1 MTSPRI
7 IVVTILA
14 GLALAGAPAHA
25 GGKPSKAEAIKV
37 AKAWVEALKALKDE
51 SAEHD
56 FKPPTADAMKPIAAL
71 TSKDFATLVMTEG
84 STESKA
90 PGCTPDGC
98 KCEASASSGGLP
110 AALACAMGG
119 FDMISDYEEWTAKK
133 MKDLPGWSLEDR
145 AKAFAKQA
153 KTRRLI
159 FVWGGCDWTHLI
171 AVVKD
176 ADGVARVA
184 GAYSGIRYSCGAE

>member
-1 MTSPRI
+1 MAWDEPSPPGHEVDRTSTAESFMTSPRI

-14 GLALAGAPAHA
+14 GLVAFGARAHA

-37 AKAWVEALKALKDE
+37 ARAWIEALKALKDA

-56 FKPPTADAMKPIAAL
+56 NKPPTADDMKPIAAL

-84 STESKA
+84 SIDSKA

-98 KCEASASSGGLP
+98 KCEASAASAGGLP
-110 AALACAMGG
+110 AAVDCAMLG

-133 MKDLPGWSLEDR
+133 MKDLPG
-145 AKAFAKQA
+145 
-153 KTRRLI
+153 
-159 FVWGGCDWTHLI
+159 
-171 AVVKD
+171 
-176 ADGVARVA
+176 
-184 GAYSGIRYSCGAE
+184 